1 MLQDLE
7 AANAFVVA
15 VDAGRSWFR
24 YHHLFADLL
33 QLELRRAEPD
43 QVGGLHEM
51 AARWL
56 AGHGFP
62 VEAVRHAQAA
72 QDWPRAARVLADSW
86 PGLYLDGQAAVIHEL
101 LAGFPAEALVADAEL
116 AAVAA
121 GDELARGSLEA
132 AERYL
137 GLAERGLASV
147 PEGRQGQAQLLVG
160 MVRLLAARQRGDRPA
175 VAEQAQRLHAAA
187 EAPEAAR
194 PVQGEELRALA
205 LISLG
210 STEFWAARFTD
221 AGRHLDQGIAL
232 ARRIGRPYLEY
243 TGLVYTA
250 SELFQSA
257 ALAAEHSRQAVELAE
272 RHGWTHEP
280 AAGLASLNIAR
291 LLVRQGR
298 PEEAEPW
305 IQRAERT
312 LRAEAEPTVGLA
324 IRSQR
329 GLLELARG
337 QDADALATFQAAD
350 QLAGRLAEPSL
361 MVLPNRSFLVQTL
374 VRLGQTDRAEQTL
387 AALADQDRDGGA
399 MRTGLAVLRLAQDNP
414 HAAIAALAPVLDGSA
429 PVPWPGWLAQA
440 LLLEAIAR
448 DALGDPAAAGRALE
462 RALDLAEPDGALY
475 WFLLHPASGL
485 LERHARHGTAHAA
498 LIADILSLLAGRTLA
513 SPPAG
518 PPPPLEALSGSELR
532 VLRYLPTNL
541 TVPEIARE
549 LYVSRNTVK
558 AHTRSLYTK
567 LGTHTRAEAVA
578 RARALGL
585 LAPSPLR
592 SQATRPG

>member
-1 MLQDLE
+1 
-7 AANAFVVA
+7 
-15 VDAGRSWFR
+15 
-24 YHHLFADLL
+24 
-33 QLELRRAEPD
+33 
-43 QVGGLHEM
+43 
-51 AARWL
+51 
-56 AGHGFP
+56 
-62 VEAVRHAQAA
+62 
-72 QDWPRAARVLADSW
+72 
-86 PGLYLDGQAAVIHEL
+86 
-101 LAGFPAEALVADAEL
+101 
-116 AAVAA
+116 
-121 GDELARGSLEA
+121 
-132 AERYL
+132 
-137 GLAERGLASV
+137 
-147 PEGRQGQAQLLVG
+147 
-160 MVRLLAARQRGDRPA
+160 VRLLLARQRGDRPA
-175 VAEQAQRLHAAA
+175 VAEQAQRLQVLAD
-187 EAPEAAR
+187 APEVAQAGL
-194 PVQGEELRALA
+194 GEELRALT

-221 AGRHLDQGIAL
+221 AERHLDQGIAL